1 MMSSASR
8 AYGPEGAAAA
18 GALGKVASPPQREST
33 SAEFYFWVAAERL
46 VEKGQIVRARCLVA
60 DEETTFYGLVQEV
73 YRQSRHRSIGEEHDR
88 YDGAVNYQPPLDS
101 AGVTYAAAAI
111 LRTDP
116 PLLGP
121 PLEGT
126 DVFLGDEAD
135 AHRAYELDGVQRP
148 LAVGLIKNGSR
159 ALCGRGS
166 IDSDFLL
173 GENGGHL
180 NVNGMAGLGTKSSL
194 LLHINYL
201 LLREAERQHRE
212 RPGDTG
218 RLRVVPIILNVK
230 NFDLFHID
238 RRSRSYR
245 AELHDAEWRALG
257 VPDPAPFTGVS
268 YLAPQQLGL
277 DIPVDTGRPRG
288 DVRAYSWALQDIIR
302 QGLFPYLF
310 ADEDLRDA
318 NFGVLVEAVED
329 TLTAQ
334 GRGPHGVTREL
345 APQAPR
351 TFQALL
357 DWIDGQSASDQR
369 HHRGT
374 WRKLYR
380 RLLRL
385 VLEGG
390 MVLRRQE
397 QEGRPLVV
405 TADDSRGP
413 TVIDLSSLARTP
425 SLQRFVVA
433 TILRQL
439 VEDRTGARAQP
450 GLVYLVTLDEL
461 NRFAPRGAR
470 DPITQ
475 LIEHVAAE
483 MRSQGVILLG
493 AQQQAS
499 LVSPRVVENASI
511 RALGRSGS
519 LELSHEVWRFLGPAA
534 RQRAALLRSNEKLVV
549 QSAFREPLL
558 VQVPFPPWA
567 LRRAEAV
574 DGPGARRALLED

>member
-1 MMSSASR
+1 MSNAPTER
-8 AYGPEGAAAA
+8 PL

-33 SAEFYFWVAAERL
+33 SAEFYFWVASDRL
-46 VEKGQIVRARCLVA
+46 VEKGQIVRTCCVVA
-60 DEETTFYGLVQEV
+60 GESTVFYGLVQEV

-88 YDGAVNYQPPLDS
+88 YDGTVSYCPPFDS
-101 AGVTYAAAAI
+101 AGVTYAQATI
-111 LRTDP
+111 LRSEP

-126 DVFLGDEAD
+126 DVFLGEEAD
-135 AHRAYELDGVQRP
+135 AHSAYELDGVARP
-148 LAVGLIKNGSR
+148 LPVGLIKNGSR

-166 IDSDFLL
+166 IDSDYLL

-180 NVNGMAGLGTKSSL
+180 NVNGMAGLGTKSSF
-194 LLHINYL
+194 LLHVNYL
-201 LLREAERQHRE
+201 LLREAERQRRE
-212 RPGDTG
+212 RPGDAE

-238 RRSRSYR
+238 RRSRGYR
-245 AELHDAEWRALG
+245 PELHDAEWRALG
-257 VPDPAPFTGVS
+257 ISDPAPFCGATFF
-268 YLAPQQLGL
+268 APQKDGL
-277 DIPVDTGRPRG
+277 EIAVDTGRPRG
-288 DVRAYSWALQDIIR
+288 DVRPYSWALEDIIR
-302 QGLFPYLF
+302 QGLFAYLF
-310 ADEDLRDA
+310 AEEDLRDA

-334 GRGPHGVTREL
+334 SRGSGGASREL

-357 DWIDGQSASDQR
+357 DWIDGQSQSDQK

-390 MVLRRQE
+390 LVLRRQE
-397 QEGRPLVV
+397 EQGRPLCV
-405 TADDSRGP
+405 TASDSRGP
-413 TVIDLSSLARTP
+413 AVIDLSALARTP

-483 MRSQGVILLG
+483 LRSQGVILLG

-519 LELSHEVWRFLGPAA
+519 LELGHEVWRFLGPGA

-567 LRRAEAV
+567 LRRAEALEEA
-574 DGPGARRALLED
+574 GARRTLLED